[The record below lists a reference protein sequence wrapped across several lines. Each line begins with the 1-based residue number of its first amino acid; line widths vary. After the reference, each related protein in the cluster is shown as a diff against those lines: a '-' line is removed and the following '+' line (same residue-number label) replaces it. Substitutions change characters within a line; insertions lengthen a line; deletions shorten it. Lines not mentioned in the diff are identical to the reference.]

1 MEFPDRNPFLVLR
14 TTVPRM
20 TRVADVGQSGFYSTG
35 SKRRHQRTQDV
46 RSCKKLSFATAIVTG
61 RYVPDA
67 VFGAWQNRPF
77 LDAQAPFFRRE
88 VRSVCFFIF
97 GGQGWPIPAYRLRNK
112 SFRTDAMP
120 RQMTRPCRAQP
131 GLDDAQVEVRA
142 ARPPP
147 PPRWEAIFPP
157 STTICAAVI

>member
-61 RYVPDA
+61 RYVPQCGVRFRQQA
-67 VFGAWQNRPF
+67 SQ
-77 LDAQAPFFRRE
+77 AQ
-88 VRSVCFFIF
+88 
-97 GGQGWPIPAYRLRNK
+97 
-112 SFRTDAMP
+112 SFTEANLNVSNGN
-120 RQMTRPCRAQP
+120 QSSSK
-131 GLDDAQVEVRA
+131 VE
-142 ARPPP
+142 
-147 PPRWEAIFPP
+147 
-157 STTICAAVI
+157 